1 FFIKGWE
8 RVVGLAGNINEGT
21 KLELL
26 HQSIKGSGKKIA
38 DAYVNGVKTSYAGLK
53 KYLQA
58 TYELSPQ
65 CRRVRVLKR
74 YNSLRLANQPS
85 LTDFKKFQA
94 QWVLL
99 CQQLSELSVGLDD
112 NKKALDF
119 LEKLPDEI
127 TRYIH
132 LQYKDAI
139 EKFDIQKM
147 IEVDRKLPLL
157 LPVGREHD
165 PCAASIK
172 MVD

>member
-1 FFIKGWE
+1 MSIAFSELEGVINGLRDILSAQQQLATTRSQSVGVKLTDSLQLPSFNPDDGDDWQFFIKGWE

-53 KYLQA
+53 EYLQA

-85 LTDFKKFQA
+85 LTDFK
-94 QWVLL
+94 
-99 CQQLSELSVGLDD
+99 
-112 NKKALDF
+112 
-119 LEKLPDEI
+119 
-127 TRYIH
+127 
-132 LQYKDAI
+132 
-139 EKFDIQKM
+139 
-147 IEVDRKLPLL
+147 
-157 LPVGREHD
+157 
-165 PCAASIK
+165 
-172 MVD
+172 